1 MCATLQRAR
10 AAGVKRLEDGRAQAK
25 RGVLREGPPS
35 PAGAHGENRGPKAVF
50 REIMTTLGVKIGKNP
65 AQLCQEPGYDCSRL
79 STRLHWATDQ
89 RRGGG
94 FL

>member
-10 AAGVKRLEDGRAQAK
+10 AAGVKSLEDGRVQAK

-35 PAGAHGENRGPKAVF
+35 PAGTHGENRVAESRL

-65 AQLCQEPGYDCSRL
+65 AQLCQEPGYDFR
-79 STRLHWATDQ
+79 
-89 RRGGG
+89 G
-94 FL
+94 FLRGRYTGESKTR